1 MRDIW
6 FSRGVWDSCFLP
18 RHSLWK
24 NAKSLTPLRHLHG
37 SSAGKEKP
45 ESICL
50 LSGSLS
56 LGFHFVCD
64 VICDGLCRNFVAVAF
79 QKTFQIT

>member
-1 MRDIW
+1 MQDIW

-24 NAKSLTPLRHLHG
+24 NAQSLAPLRHLHG

-50 LSGSLS
+50 LSGSFRYDS
-56 LGFHFVCD
+56 
-64 VICDGLCRNFVAVAF
+64 ILCAM
-79 QKTFQIT
+79 

>member
-6 FSRGVWDSCFLP
+6 FSRGVWDSCFLL

-24 NAKSLTPLRHLHG
+24 NDKSLTPLRHLHG
-37 SSAGKEKP
+37 SSAGKEKS

-50 LSGSLS
+50 LSGSFRYDS
-56 LGFHFVCD
+56 
-64 VICDGLCRNFVAVAF
+64 ILCAM
-79 QKTFQIT
+79 